1 MHYKVMYSKSQLWHF
16 HVRLK
21 VVQCILI
28 TMLLYFLSL
37 LPWTKKALQIFF
49 QPLWFMLWRKGET
62 IGVAWISWDN
72 LVTPKRL
79 GGVAIL
85 NLVMNLMAH

>member
-1 MHYKVMYSKSQLWHF
+1 
-16 HVRLK
+16 
-21 VVQCILI
+21 
-28 TMLLYFLSL
+28 
-37 LPWTKKALQIFF
+37 
-49 QPLWFMLWRKGET
+49 MLWRKGET